1 MNDQFSSLSLSEG
14 GYDCKFVLEPAD
26 SLKCAICLLVARK
39 PQQHGG
45 CGKLFCK
52 VCIDKHK
59 TLRND
64 CPHCRQPLKDIDEDG
79 FTTIFSTSTI
89 FHDFKSE

>member
-1 MNDQFSSLSLSEG
+1 MSGRYPSLSLSEG
-14 GYDCKFVLEPAD
+14 GYDYKFIEEPVD
-26 SLKCAICLLVARK
+26 SLKCLICLLVVRK

-59 TLRND
+59 ALRND
-64 CPHCRQPLKDIDEDG
+64 CPHCRRPLLQMG
-79 FTTIFSTSTI
+79 HSTV
-89 FHDFKSE
+89 FPDLRSE

>member
-1 MNDQFSSLSLSEG
+1 MFGQFSSLSLNEG
-14 GYDCKFVLEPAD
+14 GYDYKFIEEPAD
-26 SLKCAICLLVARK
+26 YLKCLICLLVVRK

-59 TLRND
+59 TISNA
-64 CPHCRQPLKDIDEDG
+64 CPHCRRSLLQMGLFPDLR
-79 FTTIFSTSTI
+79 
-89 FHDFKSE
+89 SE